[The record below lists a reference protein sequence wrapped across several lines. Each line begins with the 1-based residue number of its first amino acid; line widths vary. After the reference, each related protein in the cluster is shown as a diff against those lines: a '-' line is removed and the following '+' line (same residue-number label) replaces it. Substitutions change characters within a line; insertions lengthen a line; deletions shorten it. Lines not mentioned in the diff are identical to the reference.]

1 MMIIVIA
8 ILLSLLSIFYVV
20 FVFVQD
26 FTSTIFVFKRSFEL
40 AFIKKK
46 REESIK
52 QTTEFLN
59 DFFSVMINEVVSSSD
74 KKLQQKLNLSKDDA
88 KEFKIKMQKAQH
100 MGKQSFISEDVIK
113 RKTLE
118 NKSFN
123 FINQVVTNTKDFSN
137 DKVVSLQKI
146 TKLFE
151 ENKIT
156 KEQYVSE
163 FLGLKNLTPKRAK
176 IRALRLEK
184 EYKDNN
190 NLLSILPFARDFVKN
205 KWNGIQAMYEIS
217 LQS

>member
-1 MMIIVIA
+1 MTMIIVIA

-26 FTSTIFVFKRSFEL
+26 FASTIFVFKRSFEL

-59 DFFSVMINEVVSSSD
+59 DFFSVMVNEVVSSSD
-74 KKLQQKLNLSKDDA
+74 KKLQQKLNLSKDDV
-88 KEFKIKMQKAQH
+88 KEFKTKMQEAQH
-100 MGKQSFISEDVIK
+100 MGKKSFISEDVIK

-137 DKVVSLQKI
+137 DKVISLQKI

-163 FLGLKNLTPKRAK
+163 FLGLKNLTPKQAK

-184 EYKDNN
+184 EYKDNS
-190 NLLSILPFARDFVKN
+190 LLSILPFARDFVKN
-205 KWNGIQAMYEIS
+205 KWDGIQAMYEIS